1 MSTSSSAAYSAPI
14 TRYPAA
20 LSGRL
25 DPSVS
30 RWKWLVK
37 WFLAIPHYVVLLGL
51 GAAAI
56 VVTLIAWFAI
66 LFTGRYPRSLFNFT
80 VGVLRWNWRVSFY
93 TYSALATDQYPPF
106 TLATT
111 DYPADFEVEYP
122 DQLSRGLVLIKTWL
136 LALPQYL
143 VVGALIGGGW
153 SLLGGVGSFASR
165 SEAGVALSLLG
176 ALVLVAAVILL
187 FTGRYRA
194 GLFALIMGINRWT
207 YRVIAYS
214 ALLTDTYPPFRLD
227 LGGSEPLIDDTDT
240 PPGGLAIND

>member
-1 MSTSSSAAYSAPI
+1 MSASAPTSSPASANY
-14 TRYPAA
+14 YPAA

-25 DPSVS
+25 DPTLS

-37 WFLAIPHYVVLLGL
+37 WFLAIPHYVALIGL
-51 GAAAI
+51 GVAAV
-56 VVTLIAWFAI
+56 VVTVIAWFAI
-66 LFTGRYPRSLFNFT
+66 LFTGRYPRRLFNFT

-106 TLATT
+106 TLART

-122 DQLSRGLVLIKTWL
+122 AQLSRGLVLIKTWL
-136 LALPQYL
+136 LAIPHYL
-143 VVGALIGGGW
+143 ILGALIGGGW

-165 SEAGVALSLLG
+165 SEAGIALSLLG
-176 ALVLVAAVILL
+176 ALVLVAALILL
-187 FTGRYRA
+187 FTGVYRN

-207 YRVIAYS
+207 YRVLSYS

-227 LGGSEPLIDDTDT
+227 LGETENEGTAL
-240 PPGGLAIND
+240 

>member
-1 MSTSSSAAYSAPI
+1 MSTTDSTSYPAPVI
-14 TRYPAA
+14 PYPAA

-25 DPSVS
+25 DPTLS

-37 WFLAIPHYVVLLGL
+37 WLLAIPHYVVLIGL
-51 GAAAI
+51 GIAAI
-56 VVTLIAWFAI
+56 VVTVIAWFAI
-66 LFTGRYPRSLFNFT
+66 LSTGRYPRSLFEFT

-106 TLATT
+106 TLART

-122 DQLSRGLVLIKTWL
+122 AQLSRGLVLIKTWL
-136 LALPQYL
+136 LAIPHYL
-143 VVGALIGGGW
+143 ILGALIGGGW

-165 SEAGVALSLLG
+165 SEAGIALSLLG
-176 ALVLVAAVILL
+176 ALVLVAALILL
-187 FTGRYRA
+187 FTGVYRA

-207 YRVIAYS
+207 YRVLSYS

-227 LGGSEPLIDDTDT
+227 LGETENEGTAL
-240 PPGGLAIND
+240 

>member
-1 MSTSSSAAYSAPI
+1 MSASAPTSSPASANY
-14 TRYPAA
+14 YPAA

-25 DPSVS
+25 DPTLS

-37 WFLAIPHYVVLLGL
+37 WFLAIPHYVALIGL
-51 GAAAI
+51 GVAAV
-56 VVTLIAWFAI
+56 VVTVIAWFAI
-66 LFTGRYPRSLFNFT
+66 LFTGRYPRGLFNFT

-106 TLATT
+106 TLART

-122 DQLSRGLVLIKTWL
+122 AQLSRGLVLIKTWL
-136 LALPQYL
+136 LAIPHYL
-143 VVGALIGGGW
+143 ILGALIGGGW

-165 SEAGVALSLLG
+165 SEAGIALSLLG
-176 ALVLVAAVILL
+176 ALVLVAALILL
-187 FTGRYRA
+187 FTGFYRN

-207 YRVIAYS
+207 YRVLSYS

-227 LGGSEPLIDDTDT
+227 LGETENEGTAL
-240 PPGGLAIND
+240 